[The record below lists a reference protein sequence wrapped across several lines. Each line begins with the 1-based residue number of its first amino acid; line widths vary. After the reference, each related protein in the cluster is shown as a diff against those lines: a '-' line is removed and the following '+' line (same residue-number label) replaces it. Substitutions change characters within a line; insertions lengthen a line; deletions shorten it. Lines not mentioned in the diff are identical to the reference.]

1 MIVEE
6 FLRNVSEEI
15 GFKLG
20 TPWRYNDKSLG
31 VVVPILK
38 IGDAEER
45 VYVTLEEAK
54 DKGITFKDTGRIDKV
69 IVESSIGKPVFI
81 RSGTA
86 FKSGGTQPR
95 AVETSVV
102 IVPDVN
108 KGNVKDD
115 IKDGIK
121 EEIPIAPIITKHE
134 VPVRCIYASKGIRSN
149 AKFEYGGDVPMEVR
163 SALMSKSG
171 QSSVWGA
178 VNNATSR
185 FRSSSNSTY
194 GGSSSTSG
202 SRMNFAASHIT
213 NDNLVGVMEE
223 VDKAIPDIDDILK
236 NVPLFEDQVGAVF
249 LDTKDVV
256 ALEMFDHPKSWEAI
270 HKEVEKRLG
279 ESAAKE
285 QDSFYKPDYNKV
297 KPLALAFLKKLL
309 ESEKKEVSKSHG
321 VSTFILKGE
330 GIIGEATVINGKVI
344 HLVGIKSDKNTKE
357 KDILSTIIS
366 RAASVSDVLQRDVT
380 SGARSYGTHNHVTYS
395 TTQR

>member
-6 FLRNVSEEI
+6 FIRNVGDEV

-20 TPWRYNDKSLG
+20 SPWRYNDKSLG

-38 IGDAEER
+38 TGDTEER

-54 DKGITFKDTGRIDKV
+54 DKGITFKDTGHIDKV

-95 AVETSVV
+95 AVETSTV
-102 IVPDVN
+102 IVPDAN
-108 KGNVKDD
+108 KED
-115 IKDGIK
+115 IKDDIK
-121 EEIPIAPIITKHE
+121 EEIPIAPIITKQE
-134 VPVRCIYASKGIRSN
+134 VPVRCIYASKGIRSST
-149 AKFEYGGDVPMEVR
+149 KFEYGGDVPIEVR
-163 SALMSKSG
+163 SALMSRSG

-178 VNNATSR
+178 VNHATNR
-185 FRSSSNSTY
+185 FRASSIGQSY
-194 GGSSSTSG
+194 G
-202 SRMNFAASHIT
+202 SRMSTGTGRMSFAASHIT

-223 VDKAIPDIDDILK
+223 VDKAIPDIDNILK

-249 LDTKDVV
+249 LDIKDVI

-285 QDSFYKPDYNKV
+285 QESFYKPDYDKV
-297 KPLALAFLKKLL
+297 KPLALTFLKKLL
-309 ESEKKEVSKSHG
+309 ESEKKEVSKSRG
-321 VSTFILKGE
+321 VSTFVLKGD
-330 GIIGEATVINGKVI
+330 GIIGEATVIDGKVI
-344 HLVGIKSDKNTKE
+344 HLVGIKSDKNPKE
-357 KDILSTIIS
+357 KDRFSTIIG
-366 RAASVSDVLQRDVT
+366 RAAPIGDVLRRDVT
-380 SGARSYGTHNHVTYS
+380 SSTRSHKIYNAV
-395 TTQR
+395 

>member
-6 FLRNVSEEI
+6 FLKNLSDEV

-38 IGDAEER
+38 IGDVEER

-54 DKGITFKDTGRIDKV
+54 DKGVTFKDTGRINKV

-95 AVETSVV
+95 AVETSTV
-102 IVPDVN
+102 IVPDMD
-108 KGNVKDD
+108 KEDIKDD
-115 IKDGIK
+115 IKDGVK
-121 EEIPIAPIITKHE
+121 EEIPIAPIITKQE
-134 VPVRCIYASKGIRSN
+134 VPVRCIYSSKPISSN
-149 AKFEYGGDVPMEVR
+149 TKFEYGGDVPIEVR

-171 QSSVWGA
+171 QGDVWGA
-178 VNNATSR
+178 VNHATNR
-185 FRSSSNSTY
+185 FRSSSHFTAAY
-194 GGSSSTSG
+194 GASARYGRTS
-202 SRMNFAASHIT
+202 FTASNIT

-223 VDKAIPDIDDILK
+223 LDKVIPDIDNILK
-236 NVPLFEDQVGAVF
+236 NVPLFEDQVGAIF
-249 LDTKDVV
+249 MDIKDVI

-279 ESAAKE
+279 ESAAKQQE
-285 QDSFYKPDYNKV
+285 SFYKPDYDKV

-309 ESEKKEVSKSHG
+309 ESEKKEISKSRG
-321 VSTFILKGE
+321 VSTFVLKGD
-330 GIIGEATVINGKVI
+330 GIIGEATVIDGKVI
-344 HLVGIKSDKNTKE
+344 HLVGIKSDKDTKQR
-357 KDILSTIIS
+357 DSLGTIVS
-366 RAASVSDVLQRDVT
+366 RAASISEAIQREIA
-380 SGARSYGTHNHVTYS
+380 SGNRTHATYS
-395 TTQR
+395 ATQR